1 MSVINIYKCI
11 FCAGCKKKSEADFEN
26 QSQTYTNLNCAPLF
40 FFCLLFLFVVFLL
53 FVLLFL
59 FVFFVVLCDFFCCCS
74 FCVFICVFVFIV
86 YLFVFRVSIWRM
98 LIFCFF

>member
-40 FFCLLFLFVVFLL
+40 FFCLLFLFV
-53 FVLLFL
+53 
-59 FVFFVVLCDFFCCCS
+59 FFVVLCDFF
-74 FCVFICVFVFIV
+74 VVV
-86 YLFVFRVSIWRM
+86 LFVFLFVCLFLLFIC
-98 LIFCFF
+98 LFFVCF